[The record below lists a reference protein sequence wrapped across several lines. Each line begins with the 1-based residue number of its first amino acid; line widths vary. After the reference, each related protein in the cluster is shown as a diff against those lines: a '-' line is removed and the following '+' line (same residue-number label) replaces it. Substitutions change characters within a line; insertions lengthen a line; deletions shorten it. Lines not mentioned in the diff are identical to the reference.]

1 MPVLFQPII
10 RDNCCYID
18 GGILSNYPLN
28 ACLQDTQCRDD
39 EVLGLRNQWNN
50 PNESINDHSSLVEY
64 LRFINLQLVRMVNR
78 IPADRCIPNEVV
90 CHVKPGIT
98 PAEWFSIM
106 SDADQ
111 RLAWIADGVAFANQ
125 FLAERTDNENNAT
138 NATNPI
144 ADNAT
149 E

>member
-1 MPVLFQPII
+1 
-10 RDNCCYID
+10 
-18 GGILSNYPLN
+18 
-28 ACLQDTQCRDD
+28 
-39 EVLGLRNQWNN
+39 
-50 PNESINDHSSLVEY
+50 
-64 LRFINLQLVRMVNR
+64 
-78 IPADRCIPNEVV
+78 
-90 CHVKPGIT
+90 VKPGIT

-125 FLAERTDNENNAT
+125 FLDGRAT
-138 NATNPI
+138 NPTNPI

>member
-1 MPVLFQPII
+1 
-10 RDNCCYID
+10 
-18 GGILSNYPLN
+18 
-28 ACLQDTQCRDD
+28 
-39 EVLGLRNQWNN
+39 
-50 PNESINDHSSLVEY
+50 VEY
-64 LRFINLQLVRMVNR
+64 LRFINLQLVRMVNC

-111 RLAWIADGVAFANQ
+111 RLAWISDGVAFANQ
-125 FLAERTDNENNAT
+125 FLDDR
-138 NATNPI
+138 ATNPI